1 LTLVAGQARG
11 LLGQLGRRRQVSEGT
26 CEAALKRSDSA
37 TPIIQPAV
45 RKRRPTVSVQK
56 LESSAPK
63 PINVMPTNESGRMP
77 NRRTR
82 IEEMSA
88 RKA

>member
-1 LTLVAGQARG
+1 
-11 LLGQLGRRRQVSEGT
+11 
-26 CEAALKRSDSA
+26 
-37 TPIIQPAV
+37 
-45 RKRRPTVSVQK
+45 VQK